1 MNQARTDLAVE
12 LARQTPQLPNG
23 VSLEEEDFS
32 QYVHT
37 ERVIVHNAQGE
48 KALGKPVG
56 TYITLYAPDLRDGE
70 QEVVE
75 DCAKA
80 LAQQLKAMMKEGSVT
95 PESPALIV
103 GLGNRTVTPDSL
115 GPRAVADVLVTRHL
129 FSLLPEKVDRRAGC
143 VAAIAPG
150 VLGDTGL
157 ESGEVITALV
167 KQIKP
172 GCVIA
177 IDALAAMSPQRLTT
191 TVQLS
196 DTGIAPGAGVGNN
209 RPRLDK
215 ELLGIPVYAVGVPMV
230 VHARTIVSDIVEQ
243 NGIRDAQK
251 MIESCE
257 DLFVTPKDI
266 DTLAVYCAKVLSV
279 GLNMALHGDLA
290 YSEAVDLIT

>member
-1 MNQARTDLAVE
+1 MNQAQTDLAVE

-23 VSLEEEDFS
+23 VSLEEEEFS
-32 QYVHT
+32 QHVRA
-37 ERVIVHNAQGE
+37 ERVIVHTEEGA
-48 KALGKPVG
+48 KALGKPTG
-56 TYITLYAPDLRDGE
+56 TYITLHAPGLKDGE

-80 LAQQLKAMMKEGSVT
+80 LSRYLKPMIREGTVT

-103 GLGNRTVTPDSL
+103 GLGNRAATPDSL
-115 GPRAVADVLVTRHL
+115 GPRTVTGVLVTRHL
-129 FSLLPEKVDRRAGC
+129 YSMLPDKVDRRAGC

-177 IDALAAMSPQRLTT
+177 IDSLAALSPQRLTT

-196 DTGIAPGAGVGNN
+196 DTGIAPGAGIGNK
-209 RPRLDK
+209 RPRLDQQS
-215 ELLGIPVYAVGVPMV
+215 LGVPV
-230 VHARTIVSDIVEQ
+230 
-243 NGIRDAQK
+243 
-251 MIESCE
+251 
-257 DLFVTPKDI
+257 
-266 DTLAVYCAKVLSV
+266 
-279 GLNMALHGDLA
+279 
-290 YSEAVDLIT
+290 